1 MKIDLNEIKQREKY
15 ITSLKHATA
24 DLLIH
29 NYSNSC
35 QFDGAW
41 DGITTQT
48 RGLITDLEG
57 NIVARPFKKF
67 FNLGQTPETDLGKLM
82 ELGEPLMYEKLDG
95 SLGIQ
100 YYIDGVPHIA
110 TRGSFNS
117 DQAIWATKWIQDKF
131 YPTTPLKDFLGGYT
145 YLYEI
150 VYPSNRIV
158 LNYGERAELVLLAVI
173 NTETGNEQ
181 DHVTEAKRLGLS
193 YAKPFEGTLTELQEY
208 VKNLPPEEEGF
219 VLFYPQVGLRVKIK
233 GEEYVRLHRLITGF
247 SNKSIWELL
256 ANGQN
261 FDELLEKVP
270 DEFFEWVRRVKMDL
284 EHSFDYFHE
293 ITGQALEDIKD
304 LPTRKEQ
311 AEKILK
317 DHKDISQL
325 LFGVLDKKNIDS
337 MIWKMIKPKFAK
349 PFKIDIDL

>member
-1 MKIDLNEIKQREKY
+1 MKIDLNEIKKREKY
-15 ITSLKHATA
+15 ITTQKHNSA

-29 NYSNSC
+29 NYNNPC

-41 DGITTQT
+41 DEITTQT
-48 RGLITDLEG
+48 RGLITDSEG
-57 NIVARPFKKF
+57 NIIARPFKKF

-82 ELGEPLMYEKLDG
+82 ELGEPLIYEKLDG

-100 YYIDGVPHIA
+100 YWIDGVPQIA

-117 DQAIWATKWIQDKF
+117 EQALWATSWLSWQELEF
-131 YPTTPLKDFLGGYT
+131 NPQYT

-150 VYPSNRIV
+150 IYPTNRIV
-158 LNYGERAELVLLAVI
+158 VNYGDRAELVLIAVI

-181 DHVTEAKRLGLS
+181 DHITEAKRLGLS
-193 YAKPFEGTLTELQEY
+193 YAKPFEGNFTKLQEY
-208 VKNLPPEEEGF
+208 IKTLPPEEEGF
-219 VLFYPQVGLRVKIK
+219 VLFYPQIGLRVKIK

-256 ANGQN
+256 ANGQS
-261 FDELLEKVP
+261 FDELLERVP
-270 DEFFEWVRRVKMDL
+270 DEFFEWVKRVKMDL
-284 EHSFDYFHE
+284 ENSFDYFHE
-293 ITGQALEDIKD
+293 ITAQAFEDVKS

-317 DHKDISQL
+317 EHKDIPQL
-325 LFGVLDKKNIDS
+325 IFGLLDKKDIS
-337 MIWKMIKPKFAK
+337 PMIWKMIKPKFAK
-349 PFKIDIDL
+349 PYKIDIDL